1 MRQPKTLW
9 GFFLRDFVLGIGI
22 FTVIILI
29 TQGPGK
35 GLGMSILFGLVM
47 CVGRV
52 LSEWLKRKVI
62 AKRESKN

>member
-1 MRQPKTLW
+1 MRQPKTLL

-47 CVGRV
+47 GVGRV
-52 LSEWLKRKVI
+52 FSEWLKRKVI